1 MKSKRRGHIVLLI
14 ASFLITLFLLEIASR
29 TWLNYFATPEQ
40 QNKYFLYNY
49 IQPENHKWAKHHYLN
64 YYPNPNYKRGLTY
77 HNSLGYRNKEFPL
90 KKPSGVFRIAA
101 LGGSSIYTTSVED
114 NEKTFTAQLE
124 NVLRDKYE
132 YNNVEVINAGAGGYN
147 SWESLINL
155 QFRVLDLAPD
165 LVIVYHGINDVHAR
179 FVDPSAYRG
188 DNSGRRKQ
196 WEAPS
201 VPILEHSCLFRIL
214 FKKSGVANQIGIGNF
229 VSADTFLGY
238 YIEDYDPI
246 EILKK
251 NPPAYFRRNLNNM
264 ITIAKANDVKI
275 MFATWAHSPFFND
288 YLSFT
293 YRQKAIKENNE
304 VVREVAISNDI
315 PLFNY
320 SDLMPKDQQ
329 YWADGRH
336 VNEQGALFKAGL
348 FAQFIHESGL
358 ISN

>member
-1 MKSKRRGHIVLLI
+1 M
-14 ASFLITLFLLEIASR
+14 
-29 TWLNYFATPEQ
+29 
-40 QNKYFLYNY
+40 
-49 IQPENHKWAKHHYLN
+49 
-64 YYPNPNYKRGLTY
+64 
-77 HNSLGYRNKEFPL
+77 
-90 KKPSGVFRIAA
+90 
-101 LGGSSIYTTSVED
+101 
-114 NEKTFTAQLE
+114 
-124 NVLRDKYE
+124 
-132 YNNVEVINAGAGGYN
+132 INAGAGGYN

-288 YLSFT
+288 YLSST